1 MTVHAMIDLETFGT
15 NPDCVITS
23 MGAIKF
29 SPFNDEEPHDPL
41 YIKAE
46 VEQQTEMGRTIDDS
60 TMAWWAKQDS
70 KVRDEAFSEDGRINL
85 EEMTTQLNKFL
96 VGVDKIW
103 CQGPA
108 FDMVILEDLYRQLQ
122 RPTPWQFWQVRDSRT
137 LFGLMPSDPRKEI
150 QEDLHNALADC
161 YYQAICVQKTFK
173 HFGIVK

>member
-1 MTVHAMIDLETFGT
+1 MAVHAMIDIETFGT
-15 NPDCVITS
+15 KPDCVITS
-23 MGAIKF
+23 IGAIKF
-29 SPFNDEEPHDPL
+29 SPFDDKEPHNPL
-41 YIKAE
+41 Y
-46 VEQQTEMGRTIDDS
+46 VRVDVDEQTAMGRTVEDS
-60 TMAWWAKQDS
+60 TMDWWAKQDP
-70 KVRDEAFSEDGRINL
+70 KVREEALSEEGRHSL
-85 EEMTTQLNKFL
+85 EYMTNELNKFL

>member
-1 MTVHAMIDLETFGT
+1 
-15 NPDCVITS
+15 
-23 MGAIKF
+23 
-29 SPFNDEEPHDPL
+29 
-41 YIKAE
+41 
-46 VEQQTEMGRTIDDS
+46 MGRTIDDS

-108 FDMVILEDLYRQLQ
+108 FDMVILEDLYKQLGK
-122 RPTPWQFWQVRDSRT
+122 PTPWQFWQVRDSRT